1 MTAMTFIAMYV
12 AANVMMLEGV
22 ELVTVT
28 FLTLAFAQLW
38 HVFNMIEPGQSLLSN
53 DLIRNKWV
61 WMALA
66 LCSGM
71 LLVALYVPLAS
82 EVLTLAAP
90 SGAMWVLILGLSI
103 TPVLIRGIVERIGG
117 AIRNPS

>member
-1 MTAMTFIAMYV
+1 
-12 AANVMMLEGV
+12 
-22 ELVTVT
+22 
-28 FLTLAFAQLW
+28 
-38 HVFNMIEPGQSLLSN
+38 MIEPGQSLLSN

-90 SGAMWVLILGLSI
+90 SGAMWALILGLSI
-103 TPVLIRGIVERIGG
+103 TPVLVRGIVERIGG